1 MIVPN
6 PDYRPNPKRA
16 VFVHGEIN
24 RQLVQRL
31 TPEIIRLQSESRDPI
46 TVYIDSEGGKVFYAE
61 SLLDLL
67 AASDQDGAAPCRI
80 ITVATG
86 LAASAA
92 ADLLCSGGYA
102 IAQAGCTIFFH
113 GVRRSGEEIT
123 VAVAS
128 NIAESLR
135 RTNERY
141 AIALADKSVRRLGFR
156 YAWMRSQ
163 FDTYRT
169 RVSKQHSDLECF
181 IGLILERLSTGGAEV
196 VAQARERNERYEALV
211 DHALR
216 AVSRNRALKKPG
228 KRTADTEAVIL
239 KSIIDFEKSKN
250 KGKHWTYARIGLRQA
265 TNDFLL
271 VREYLNNYDGD
282 PLTRLCDNWGIHFLT
297 RAELDELTAI
307 PDEEERR
314 VKMYEKVKPIVRPLW
329 LFLVALCHCLQDE
342 DHELSASDAAW
353 LGLIDEVIG
362 GPSDLCPFR
371 LLIENVPDQVHSPS
385 NNA

>member
-1 MIVPN
+1 
-6 PDYRPNPKRA
+6 
-16 VFVHGEIN
+16 VFVHGEID

-31 TPEIIRLQSESRDPI
+31 TPDVIRLQNESRDPI
-46 TVYIDSEGGKVFYAE
+46 TAYIDSEGGKVFYAE
-61 SLLDLL
+61 SLLHLL
-67 AASDQDGAAPCRI
+67 EASDQDGAAACRI

-102 IAQAGCTIFFH
+102 IAHARCTIFFH

-156 YAWMRSQ
+156 YAWMRGQ
-163 FDTYRT
+163 FDAYRT

-181 IGLILERLSTGGAEV
+181 IGLLLERLSTGGVEV
-196 VAQARERNERYEALV
+196 VEQARERNERYESLV
-211 DHALR
+211 DHVLR
-216 AVSRNRALKKPG
+216 AVNRNRALKKPG

-250 KGKHWTYARIGLRQA
+250 KEKNWTYARKGLRQA

-282 PLTRLCDNWGIHFLT
+282 PLTRLCDNWGVHFLA
-297 RAELDELTAI
+297 RAELDELAAI
-307 PDEEERR
+307 QDQEERTA
-314 VKMYEKVKPIVRPLW
+314 KMYEKVKPLVRPLW

-342 DHELSASDAAW
+342 DHELSATDACW

-362 GPSDLCPFR
+362 GPEELCPFR
-371 LLIENVPDQVHSPS
+371 LLMESVPDPAQAPP
-385 NNA
+385 NNP